1 MSKIFGV
8 ALALLGILFA
18 VGGASIDTVFSGAYN
33 LVQFCGWEWGR

>member
-1 MSKIFGV
+1 VSKIFGV

-33 LVQFCGWEWGR
+33 LVQSCGWEWGR